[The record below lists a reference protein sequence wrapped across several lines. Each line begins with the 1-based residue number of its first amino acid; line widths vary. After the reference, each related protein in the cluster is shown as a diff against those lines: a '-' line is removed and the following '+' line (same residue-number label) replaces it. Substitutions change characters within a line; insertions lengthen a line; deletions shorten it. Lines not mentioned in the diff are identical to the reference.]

1 MKKRVIIIISIVIIL
16 LITITI
22 LITIRKQAEEN
33 KTLNK
38 IAKYYNC
45 EFVKET
51 VTIERGYRKKI
62 YWNYYVPPIDVDNGI
77 QFKEYYEEVLK
88 AVSAQIKENFILID
102 NKNSI
107 EIRVKYN
114 SENNKINYLI
124 NNDQNYFQNE
134 ENKQIDKTNNEENK
148 STNLNIKSKEL
159 SDTIENEWSRK
170 KTENSY
176 GIKTKNEN
184 NYDIYSKGIK
194 VRTINSMIYNIVFLK
209 EYQGEIF
216 ENITTGMKNED
227 IKKILGEPTYENE
240 QDNILIGYKTD
251 KYYVFFDK
259 GQISIYPNQNTNEE
273 KNKQFAELVGK
284 YITDI
289 NNYTD
294 FLNKVTELY
303 PDYSEYVQNED
314 GIDLKYP
321 LKGLEIKMG
330 KNEKTGMY
338 IYSNYNGYIMNDKKR
353 EDLDDNTINNIYL
366 VNSNYV
372 YEEELNRIMEEN
384 LA

>member
-22 LITIRKQAEEN
+22 LITRRKQAEEN

-51 VTIERGYRKKI
+51 GAIEKGYRKKL

-227 IKKILGEPTYENE
+227 IKKMIREVLEN
-240 QDNILIGYKTD
+240 
-251 KYYVFFDK
+251 
-259 GQISIYPNQNTNEE
+259 
-273 KNKQFAELVGK
+273 A
-284 YITDI
+284 
-289 NNYTD
+289 
-294 FLNKVTELY
+294 
-303 PDYSEYVQNED
+303 
-314 GIDLKYP
+314 
-321 LKGLEIKMG
+321 
-330 KNEKTGMY
+330 
-338 IYSNYNGYIMNDKKR
+338 
-353 EDLDDNTINNIYL
+353 
-366 VNSNYV
+366 
-372 YEEELNRIMEEN
+372 
-384 LA
+384 

>member
-303 PDYSEYVQNED
+303 PDYSEYEQNED
-314 GIDLKYP
+314 SIDLKYP

-338 IYSNYNGYIMNDKKR
+338 IYSNYNGYIINDKKR

-384 LA
+384 LV